1 MRSMHGEIFK
11 LMTAVV
17 QVYYFRY
24 YCVLFRQWVRQ
35 SFFSLLVRQFVDPY
49 SMKCACGVCSE
60 ATNKSQQTRNRLHY
74 FTNRIAGLGNIYKSA
89 TAEAGSTQFV
99 SEPLA
104 FHAAGASLKV
114 YIHINIYR
122 GHLLARALHVSAEQ
136 RRGAVSFNFETND
149 LAVVSRDVAQHSHHL
164 AEHSFFMC
172 VSLALGDNHF
182 RILGVLHT
190 TQPFRSYN
198 NCHSSD
204 GCNCARALES
214 CVCVCV

>member
-1 MRSMHGEIFK
+1 MRAAYVQKRPTNHNKLVTDYITSRTASQVWEI
-11 LMTAVV
+11 
-17 QVYYFRY
+17 
-24 YCVLFRQWVRQ
+24 
-35 SFFSLLVRQFVDPY
+35 
-49 SMKCACGVCSE
+49 
-60 ATNKSQQTRNRLHY
+60 
-74 FTNRIAGLGNIYKSA
+74 IIYKSA

-136 RRGAVSFNFETND
+136 RRGAVAFNFETND

-214 CVCVCV
+214 CVCVCVCNCSLL